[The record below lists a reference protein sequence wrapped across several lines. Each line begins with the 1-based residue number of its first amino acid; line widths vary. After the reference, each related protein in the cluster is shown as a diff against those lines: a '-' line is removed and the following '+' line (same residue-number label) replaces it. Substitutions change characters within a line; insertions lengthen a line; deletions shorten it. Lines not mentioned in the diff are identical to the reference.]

1 MPPVV
6 REMTGS
12 KRDADELLA
21 GHHEPVLLQE
31 CLEYLAPGPGMVYI
45 DGTVGSA
52 GHFSAVARRI
62 SPGGVAIGIDRDEL
76 SLKRAKARIEREC
89 IERVEFHFIHE
100 NFSELWRVVAR
111 LELERVDRI
120 LFDFGLS
127 SDQLDDPGRGFSF
140 CNDGPLDMRQDRRQE
155 LTAETIVN
163 DYPASAL
170 EQIFREYGEERHSR
184 RIAAAIV
191 AARRR
196 GRIES
201 TVQLAS
207 LVAGATPSSG
217 GRIHPATRVFQA
229 LRMQVG
235 GEAEAILTGMAGAAE
250 ALSIGGL
257 LAAITFHG
265 LEERLVKQAVR
276 PFSRHGE
283 RRRGWVLVQLGELHK
298 ANADEARRNPR
309 SRSAKLRVFEK
320 VVDERETH
328 GSRLEG

>member
-1 MPPVV
+1 MHPVV
-6 REMTGS
+6 REMAGS
-12 KRDADELLA
+12 KRDVDELTA
-21 GHHEPVLLQE
+21 GHHEPVLLQQ

-62 SPGGVAIGIDRDEL
+62 SPGGMAIGIDRDEL
-76 SLKRAKARIEREC
+76 SLRRAKARIEQEC

-100 NFSELWRVVAR
+100 NFSELWRVVER
-111 LELERVDRI
+111 LGLERVDRI

-127 SDQLDDPGRGFSF
+127 SDQLDDPERGFSF
-140 CNDGPLDMRQDRRQE
+140 RNDGPLDMRQDRRQE

-170 EQIFREYGEERHSR
+170 EQIFREFGEERYSK

-191 AARRR
+191 ESRRR
-196 GRIES
+196 ERIVS

-207 LVAGATPSSG
+207 LVAGVTPPGG

-229 LRMQVG
+229 LRMEVG
-235 GEAEAILTGMAGAAE
+235 GEAKAILAGVAGATE
-250 ALSIGGL
+250 ALSLGGL
-257 LAAITFHG
+257 LGVITFHG

-283 RRRGWVLVQLGELHK
+283 RLRGWVLVQQGELHK
-298 ANADEARRNPR
+298 ASVEEARSNPR
-309 SRSAKLRVFEK
+309 SRSAKLRVYGK
-320 VVDERETH
+320 VVDD
-328 GSRLEG
+328 

>member
-1 MPPVV
+1 MA
-6 REMTGS
+6 GS
-12 KRDADELLA
+12 KRDVDELLA
-21 GHHEPVLLQE
+21 GHHEPVLLQQ

-62 SPGGVAIGIDRDEL
+62 SPGGMAIGIDRDEL
-76 SLKRAKARIEREC
+76 SLGRAKARIEREC

-100 NFSELWRVVAR
+100 NFSELWRVVER
-111 LELERVDRI
+111 LELERVDRV

-127 SDQLDDPGRGFSF
+127 SDQLDDPERGFSF
-140 CNDGPLDMRQDRRQE
+140 RNDGPLDMRQDRRQE
-155 LTAETIVN
+155 LTAEIIVN
-163 DYPASAL
+163 DYTASAL
-170 EQIFREYGEERHSR
+170 EHIFREFGEERYSR

-191 AARRR
+191 ESRRR
-196 GRIES
+196 ERITS

-207 LVAGATPSSG
+207 LVAGVTPPGS

-229 LRMQVG
+229 LRMEVG
-235 GEAEAILTGMAGAAE
+235 GEAQAILAGMAGAAE
-250 ALSIGGL
+250 ALSLAGRIG
-257 LAAITFHG
+257 AITFHG

-283 RRRGWVLVQLGELHK
+283 RTRGWVLVQLGELHK
-298 ANADEARRNPR
+298 ASLEEARSNPR

-320 VVDERETH
+320 VLDD
-328 GSRLEG
+328 